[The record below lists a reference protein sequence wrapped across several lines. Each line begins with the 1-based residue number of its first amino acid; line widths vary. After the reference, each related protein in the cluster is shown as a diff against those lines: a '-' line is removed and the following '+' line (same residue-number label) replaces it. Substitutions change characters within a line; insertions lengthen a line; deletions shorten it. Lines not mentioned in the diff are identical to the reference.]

1 MDIEIKNC
9 NNITMATVA
18 IVPSKLNIKFAPNGT
33 GKSTISKAI
42 QYAVT
47 DDEKALADLLP
58 FKFRSENVDDIQPDV
73 LGIENIKSVLCF
85 NEEYVNKFTF
95 KPEELVSNSFDI
107 FIRTDAYQEKERDIE
122 TFTSLVKQQF
132 ANNSELEALISNLNE
147 LSRAFKVTAS
157 GDLAKTS
164 TGAKALSSSNKIDHI
179 PDGLQPYQPFI
190 QSSNCVSWIDW
201 QAKGHK
207 EFSDLSDSCPFC
219 TSDATSK
226 KDQIANVSKE
236 YDKNLIKNLVS
247 VIDVINKLG
256 EYFSDA
262 ASENLDVIKSLKNG
276 LEKEHETFIVTVKSQ
291 IDDLVAKLEKL
302 KGLTGFDFNEGEN
315 VKQKLQGY
323 IIDLQFFDTLNS
335 VKTNETISTINL
347 SIEQLL
353 KQAGPLQGKI
363 NLQRKEMKELV
374 EKHQTDINDFLTFA
388 GYRYQVAI
396 VGEGEQAQLKLRHI
410 DNSTH
415 LSGGSQH
422 LSFGERNAFSIV
434 LFMYECL
441 AKKPDLVILDDPISS
456 FDKNK
461 KYAILEMLFRRDA
474 SDCLKS
480 KTVLMLTHDVEP
492 IIDTLRSVRGQFSN
506 QVYASYLR
514 LRSGEITE
522 QPIAYEDIKTFVQIC
537 GNVFSSE
544 NDPII
549 KLIYLRRRYE
559 VLGELYD
566 GYEVLSNLFKKR
578 TEPED
583 FRIPRN
589 ADGLNTPLS
598 TIDLNS
604 GISDIQRFIS
614 ELPVDYPSLV
624 ALFSNDEK
632 IKELYLQSSNG
643 YEKLQLLRILLDIE
657 IVKNSVIKKFI
668 NETYHIENEFIFQLD
683 PTRFDL
689 IPEYVVH
696 ECDKILEEFSEVR
709 SDG

>member
-1 MDIEIKNC
+1 M
-9 NNITMATVA
+9 
-18 IVPSKLNIKFAPNGT
+18 
-33 GKSTISKAI
+33 
-42 QYAVT
+42 
-47 DDEKALADLLP
+47 
-58 FKFRSENVDDIQPDV
+58 
-73 LGIENIKSVLCF
+73 
-85 NEEYVNKFTF
+85 
-95 KPEELVSNSFDI
+95 
-107 FIRTDAYQEKERDIE
+107 
-122 TFTSLVKQQF
+122 
-132 ANNSELEALISNLNE
+132 
-147 LSRAFKVTAS
+147 
-157 GDLAKTS
+157 
-164 TGAKALSSSNKIDHI
+164 
-179 PDGLQPYQPFI
+179 
-190 QSSNCVSWIDW
+190 
-201 QAKGHK
+201 
-207 EFSDLSDSCPFC
+207 
-219 TSDATSK
+219 
-226 KDQIANVSKE
+226 
-236 YDKNLIKNLVS
+236 
-247 VIDVINKLG
+247 
-256 EYFSDA
+256 
-262 ASENLDVIKSLKNG
+262 
-276 LEKEHETFIVTVKSQ
+276 KSQ

-374 EKHQTDINDFLTFA
+374 EKHQTDINNFLTFA

-415 LSGGSQH
+415 LSGGDQH

-492 IIDTLRSVRGQFSN
+492 IIDTLRSVRRKFSN
-506 QVYASYLR
+506 QVFASYLC
-514 LRSGEITE
+514 LRSGEIKE
-522 QPIAYEDIKTFVQIC
+522 QPISNEDIKTFVQIC
-537 GNVFSSE
+537 ENVFSSE
-544 NDPII
+544 SDPII

-559 VLGELYD
+559 VLGELD
-566 GYEVLSNLFKKR
+566 NGYEVLSNVFKKR
-578 TEPED
+578 DDPED

-589 ADGLNTPLS
+589 AEGLNTPLS
-598 TIDLNS
+598 SIDLS
-604 GISDIQRFIS
+604 TGISDIQRFIS
-614 ELPVDYPSLV
+614 ELPSDYLSLV
-624 ALFSNDEK
+624 TLFSNDEK
-632 IKELYLQSSNG
+632 IKELYLQSNNG
-643 YEKLQLLRILLDIE
+643 YEKLQLIRILLNIE
-657 IVKNSVIKKFI
+657 EVENSVIRKFI

-689 IPEYVVH
+689 IPEYVVD
-696 ECDKILEEFSEVR
+696 ECDKILEEFSEG
-709 SDG
+709 SSNG

>member
-9 NNITMATVA
+9 NNITMAKVA

-132 ANNSELEALISNLNE
+132 ANNTELEALLSNLNE

-157 GDLAKTS
+157 GGLAKTS
-164 TGAKALSSSNKIDHI
+164 TGAKALSNSNKIDHI
-179 PDGLQPYQPFI
+179 PAGLQSYQPFI
-190 QSSNCVSWIDW
+190 QSSNCVNWIDW
-201 QAKGHK
+201 ESKGHK

-262 ASENLDVIKSLKNG
+262 ASENLDVIKSLING

-291 IDDLVAKLEKL
+291 IDDLMAKLEKL

-315 VKQKLQGY
+315 VGHKLLGY
-323 IIDLQFFDTLNS
+323 KIDLQFFDTLNS
-335 VKTNETISTINL
+335 IKTNETIAVINQ
-347 SIEQLL
+347 SIDDLI

-363 NLQRKEMKELV
+363 NQQRTEIQRLIK
-374 EKHQTDINDFLTFA
+374 KHQTDINDFLTFA

-441 AKKPDLVILDDPISS
+441 AKKPDLIILDDPISS

-461 KYAILEMLFRRDA
+461 KYAILEMLFRRKTD
-474 SDCLKS
+474 SCLKN

-492 IIDTLRSVRGQFSN
+492 IIDTIKSLAHKFSN
-506 QVYASYLR
+506 QTSASFLKLEAGQLIEYVIR
-514 LRSGEITE
+514 K
-522 QPIAYEDIKTFVQIC
+522 EDMQTFSQIC
-537 GNVFSSE
+537 KNALASDKDDV
-544 NDPII
+544 I
-549 KLIYLRRRYE
+549 KLIYMRRHFEISDDKGDAYQ
-559 VLGELYD
+559 
-566 GYEVLSNLFKKR
+566 VLSNILHKR
-578 TEPED
+578 GRAIDTREPIGADNNYPEMAPAKFSNGCNEISGFLNGFSYSD
-583 FRIPRN
+583 ILNRVTDVN
-589 ADGLNTPLS
+589 A
-598 TIDLNS
+598 LNS
-604 GISDIQRFIS
+604 LYRAS
-614 ELPVDYPSLV
+614 E
-624 ALFSNDEK
+624 
-632 IKELYLQSSNG
+632 NG
-643 YEKLQLLRILLDIE
+643 YEKLQIFRLLDLDIE
-657 IVKNSVIKKFI
+657 NSVVQKFI
-668 NETYHIENEFIFQLD
+668 NETYHIENEFICQLD
-683 PTRFDL
+683 PARFDT
-689 IPEYVVH
+689 IPEYVIS
-696 ECDKILEEFSEVR
+696 ECDRILQEVQ
-709 SDG
+709 